1 MADLFSVTAPL
12 ALRHPDGSEQVIAAC
27 FPHPAGLLYLDCFW
41 LDCFWHLATP
51 DEAAHLIRGELRG
64 GGPWRISE
72 HVIRVLG
79 CRHTDPKLAEPHAR
93 WQDYLQ
99 DEGLGA
105 YPPPEQIRE
114 IARRLGASV

>member
-27 FPHPAGLLYLDCFW
+27 FAHPLGLLYLDCFW
-41 LDCFWHLATP
+41 HLSTP
-51 DEAAHLIRGELRG
+51 GEAAHLIRGELRG
-64 GGPWRISE
+64 DGPWRIGK

-79 CRHTDPKLAEPHAR
+79 CQHTDPKLAEPYAR
-93 WQDYLQ
+93 WQGYLQ
-99 DEGLGA
+99 GEGLGA